1 MSLFFNAKWAFFKW
15 CNPTCPL
22 SRVEPSPSGGQRACS
37 RLSPSGPW
45 LIVRGTD
52 HLYSTPLHSLGG
64 CNVVWFVS
72 FWVFSPLL
80 FVSLLLQCYSDILYP
95 FVADSRATART
106 TETLSHAAS
115 RRKKLTPEWFSRLW
129 LTRPRRTICLWICL
143 ITLFSLLAWSLMMN
157 VFVLSQHGICPFRVV
172 SADWS
177 ANGSEY
183 VSWQLADKKKFKC
196 LFNIYWNHLFISA
209 PKSCH
214 LSTIYPFCIQ
224 PSSKSFLLP
233 KFCEH
238 HPKQMSRKYDAAKRS
253 YSKQLERSWS
263 WNMWS
268 GTRKVMQLE
277 DNKVKKLEKIQI
289 AGTVIGHNELTTN
302 PGMLAWRGLTTQREG
317 RFNGFPKFQKTCHEN
332 FRPSFLIGW
341 LSQSF
346 LFNCSSFSSFC
357 EDSSCDKLLSSHE
370 ILGFSLHHTKIT
382 ILLQFQTSDQ
392 HEVTRGLRCR
402 TLLSTA
408 ILCSSS

>member
-1 MSLFFNAKWAFFKW
+1 MSLFFNTKWAFFKW

-183 VSWQLADKKKFKC
+183 VSWQLADKKSSNAC
-196 LFNIYWNHLFISA
+196 STYIEIIYSFRHLNLVTCPPYIHSA
-209 PKSCH
+209 SN
-214 LSTIYPFCIQ
+214 Q
-224 PSSKSFLLP
+224 V
-233 KFCEH
+233 
-238 HPKQMSRKYDAAKRS
+238 
-253 YSKQLERSWS
+253 
-263 WNMWS
+263 
-268 GTRKVMQLE
+268 RKV
-277 DNKVKKLEKIQI
+277 
-289 AGTVIGHNELTTN
+289 
-302 PGMLAWRGLTTQREG
+302 
-317 RFNGFPKFQKTCHEN
+317 FYC
-332 FRPSFLIGW
+332 
-341 LSQSF
+341 QSF
-346 LFNCSSFSSFC
+346 VNITRSKWAASMMQRKDLTQSNSKDHEVETCEAEPEKLCSW
-357 EDSSCDKLLSSHE
+357 
-370 ILGFSLHHTKIT
+370 KIT
-382 ILLQFQTSDQ
+382 
-392 HEVTRGLRCR
+392 RWKNWKKYK
-402 TLLSTA
+402 
-408 ILCSSS
+408 